1 MRPLSTAALVAL
13 AAALPGAA
21 RGASAPAGLVHEKT
35 VYTDS
40 ADVALRAPEGVAC
53 DDKGAVVIAD
63 TGNARLLTFT
73 WRDGVVDGGEQVKLA
88 QLPYPVRVQI
98 DPKGFVLALDRR
110 TRQIVRVDASGGY
123 AGVVAVKGAEA
134 PLSPAAFRVDGAGT
148 VWVLDVVARRVIAVD
163 TEGKA
168 ARELPV
174 PKEATGA
181 VDLAVDAGGNVY
193 LLDAVAAVVWMA
205 APTASA
211 FGTLSRPLKDVASFP
226 AYLAP
231 DNRGKL
237 FVVDQHGNG
246 VLRLG
251 VDGGFQGRE
260 LATGFADGALGY
272 PGQVCVTGAGEV
284 IVADRANH
292 RVQIFGPHRRP

>member
-1 MRPLSTAALVAL
+1 MRTLSTAALVAL
-13 AAALPGAA
+13 AAALPAGAA
-21 RGASAPAGLVHEKT
+21 TAPAGLVHEKT
-35 VYTDS
+35 IYADS

-73 WRDGVVDGGEQVKLA
+73 WRDGVIDGGAQVKLA

-98 DPKGFVLALDRR
+98 DGKGFVLALDRR
-110 TRQIVRVDASGGY
+110 TRQIVRIDASGGY
-123 AGVVAVKGAEA
+123 AGVVAVKDGGT
-134 PLSPAAFRVDGAGT
+134 PLTPAAFRVDASDT
-148 VWVLDVVARRVIAVD
+148 VWILDAVARRVVAVTPD
-163 TEGKA
+163 GKA

-174 PKEATGA
+174 PKDAAGV
-181 VDLAVDAGGNVY
+181 VDLAVDSGGNVY
-193 LLDAVAAVVWMA
+193 VLDAVGAVVWVA
-205 APTASA
+205 APAATAFKPLA
-211 FGTLSRPLKDVASFP
+211 KPLKGVASFP

-237 FVVDQHGNG
+237 YVVDQHGNG

-260 LATGFADGALGY
+260 LATGWSEGTVSY
-272 PGQVCVTGAGEV
+272 PTQLCVTGSGEV
-284 IVADRANH
+284 IVADRANN
-292 RVQIFGPHRRP
+292 RVQIFGPQRRP